1 MPILNQRAKTS
12 DIWKWWLPLLAICT
26 AAAIV
31 RLTHIDHDLP
41 SNADPD
47 AQIQFLWARAFRET
61 GRPNVQRGSGYP
73 PGALSLLAAEQIVL
87 EIVRGQDINPSMD
100 YYLTARVINAWLGV
114 ASVALAAELAHRIG
128 KSALAGLAVA
138 MMTALVDLTVI
149 QSRRGNPDS
158 PWVFFTLLA
167 FYFLLFAHQKKSLL
181 FFYLSFFT
189 GIISLLFK
197 YHSGVF
203 LLLPFIF
210 IVIDFRHLGK
220 KLLLH
225 LGLFSLISLSL
236 VYWLIFDYQI
246 LQIVEDP
253 FSPTGSAFRSGGIAG
268 FQSFSVQWVYFAQA
282 LTGDQF
288 LWGIVG
294 AIILALV
301 SLFSKSLRE
310 HLEVVPMLGIGFY
323 LAAFYLLLSLF
334 KPSLLTYWLAAVVP
348 AYIIVFA
355 GLFAFLNAF
364 KDFLVAQLGRR
375 WGQFAQA
382 IIVSGSLIYG
392 GIFIQERWLHW
403 LEVYQSVWSRPY
415 TLNVVAQWF
424 GQNVPQGG
432 RMTSEVIKL
441 PFVYIYPPR
450 AFHMNSVGS
459 LFDETIQDYSER
471 GYEYL
476 IWTNLKSDRLTD
488 NLSDLDAPER
498 KTYLQQAQ
506 ELLRITG
513 NRYWGPD
520 VVVYKLPLLQKHP
533 LYLWFTPAISFRG
546 YDLNKESFKP
556 GDDLELMF
564 YWMSAERVQANYIVF
579 VHIISAETGELLV
592 GKDEPTDNGYHPTF
606 TWGGDMQF
614 IRDRH
619 TLTIP
624 ANANTGK
631 YIVRF
636 GMYDADT
643 QVRVKVTTPKNEP
656 VGDLVVLQEIRIEK

>member
-1 MPILNQRAKTS
+1 MAS
-12 DIWKWWLPLLAICT
+12 
-26 AAAIV
+26 
-31 RLTHIDHDLP
+31 
-41 SNADPD
+41 
-47 AQIQFLWARAFRET
+47 
-61 GRPNVQRGSGYP
+61 SG
-73 PGALSLLAAEQIVL
+73 
-87 EIVRGQDINPSMD
+87 EISP
-100 YYLTARVINAWLGV
+100 
-114 ASVALAAELAHRIG
+114 E
-128 KSALAGLAVA
+128 
-138 MMTALVDLTVI
+138 TALYPVMML
-149 QSRRGNPDS
+149 QS
-158 PWVFFTLLA
+158 
-167 FYFLLFAHQKKSLL
+167 L
-181 FFYLSFFT
+181 FFLYLSFFT
-189 GIISLLFK
+189 SIFSLSFK
-197 YHSGVF
+197 YQSSVI

-210 IVIDFRHLGK
+210 AFVDFRHLGK

-225 LGLFSLISLSL
+225 LGMFSLISLFL
-236 VYWLIFDYQI
+236 FRWLIFDYQI
-246 LQIVEDP
+246 LRMVEDP
-253 FSPTGSAFRSGGIAG
+253 FSPTGSAFKSGTVAG
-268 FQSFSVQWVYFAQA
+268 FQSFSVQWIYFAKA
-282 LTGDQF
+282 LTGEQF
-288 LWGIVG
+288 LWGIGGAVG
-294 AIILALV
+294 FALV
-301 SLFSKSLRE
+301 VSFFKPLHKHLDFSIT
-310 HLEVVPMLGIGFY
+310 LGIGLY
-323 LAAFYLLLSLF
+323 LANFYLLLSLF

-348 AYIIVFA
+348 AYIIIFA

-459 LFDETIQDYSER
+459 LFDETIQDYRER

-476 IWTNLKSDRLTD
+476 IWTSLKSDRLTD
-488 NLSDLDAPER
+488 NLSDLNAPER

-513 NRYWGPD
+513 DQYWGPD
-520 VVVYKLPLLQKHP
+520 VVVYKLPLLQQHP

-564 YWMSAERVQANYIVF
+564 YWMSAERVKANYIVF
-579 VHIISAETGELLV
+579 VHVISTETGELLV
-592 GKDEPTDNGYHPTF
+592 GKDEPTDNGYHPTW
-606 TWGGDMQF
+606 TWAGDMQF
-614 IRDRH
+614 VRDRH

-624 ANANTGK
+624 ATAKAGS

-643 QVRVKVTTPKNEP
+643 QVRVQISKPKNEP
-656 VGDLVVLQEIRIEK
+656 VGDMVKLQEIRIEK